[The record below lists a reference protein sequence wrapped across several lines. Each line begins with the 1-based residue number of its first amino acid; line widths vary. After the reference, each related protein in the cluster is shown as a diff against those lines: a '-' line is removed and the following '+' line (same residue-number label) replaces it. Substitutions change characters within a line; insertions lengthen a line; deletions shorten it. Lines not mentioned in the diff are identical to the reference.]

1 MFVLSRYV
9 VTHRD
14 QNLQV
19 DSSASSAL
27 TASGLFSS
35 STVSFAMEAFP
46 STMVRRCTICSR
58 MSDKSFR
65 MVCHLIAI
73 L

>member
-1 MFVLSRYV
+1 MFVRSRYV

-14 QNLQV
+14 QNLHV

-35 STVSFAMEAFP
+35 SMVSLAMEAFP
-46 STMVRRCTICSR
+46 STIARRCTMCSR

-65 MVCHLIAI
+65 MVCHLMAI